1 MKIFL
6 YVISG
11 VAGGVIGGMGMGG
24 GTLLIPFLTVLCGL
38 SQHYA
43 QSVNLIVFVPMSI
56 VAIIIHAKNGLI
68 NKSCLYVSI
77 PAAAVGI
84 LASVLVKDIKSDL
97 LGILFGCF
105 LVALGVYQLASS
117 ITDIVKKAKSKKIEN
132 KTSNAEK

>member
-1 MKIFL
+1 
-6 YVISG
+6 
-11 VAGGVIGGMGMGG
+11 MGMGG
-24 GTLLIPFLTVLCGL
+24 GTLLIPLLTVLCGL

>member
-24 GTLLIPFLTVLCGL
+24 GTLLIPLLTVLCGL

-77 PAAAVGI
+77 PAAVGI

>member
-24 GTLLIPFLTVLCGL
+24 GTLLIPLLTVLCGL

-77 PAAAVGI
+77 PAV
-84 LASVLVKDIKSDL
+84 
-97 LGILFGCF
+97 
-105 LVALGVYQLASS
+105 
-117 ITDIVKKAKSKKIEN
+117 
-132 KTSNAEK
+132 